1 MNYYFEKA
9 YQIRTYEVD
18 FRGHIR
24 LTSFL
29 NYMQDLAYLHATHLG
44 FGIESLLKQNMT
56 WVLSRNNVKF
66 FNSPDL
72 SKKII
77 GRTWPAGTMGRFAL
91 REFEFFD
98 ESDNIIAA
106 ATTSWI
112 LLDIKKKRP
121 VEVQKYLGKV
131 KISQKRAID
140 DSFDKLPQMSSI
152 DNELLLRV
160 RVSDLD
166 VNKHV
171 NNVAFVEWAL
181 ESISLEDIWHSQP
194 VEIEVVYRRE
204 VYYGEEILSR
214 MQKVKDKQTLTF
226 LHQLVSR
233 KHEQEI
239 AFLRSIWK
247 VM

>member
-1 MNYYFEKA
+1 VKYYFEKT

-18 FRGHIR
+18 LRGHIR
-24 LTSFL
+24 ITSFL
-29 NYMQDLAYLHATHLG
+29 NYMQDLAYLHATRLG

-56 WVLSRNNVKF
+56 WVLSRNHIKF
-66 FNSPDL
+66 FDSPGL
-72 SKKII
+72 SRKII

-98 ESDNIIAA
+98 ESNNIIAT

-112 LLDIKKKRP
+112 LLDIVKKKP
-121 VEVQKYLGKV
+121 VEVQKYLNKV
-131 KISQKRAID
+131 KISRKRAID
-140 DSFDKLPQMSSI
+140 DSFNKLPQMSFV
-152 DNELLLRV
+152 DNEVMLRV

-171 NNVAFVEWAL
+171 NNVVFVEWAL
-181 ESISLEDIWHSQP
+181 ESISLEDIWHYQP
-194 VEIEVVYRRE
+194 IQIEVVYRRE

-214 MQKVKDKQTLTF
+214 IQKIKAEKALSF

-233 KHEQEI
+233 KHNQEI

-247 VM
+247 KV